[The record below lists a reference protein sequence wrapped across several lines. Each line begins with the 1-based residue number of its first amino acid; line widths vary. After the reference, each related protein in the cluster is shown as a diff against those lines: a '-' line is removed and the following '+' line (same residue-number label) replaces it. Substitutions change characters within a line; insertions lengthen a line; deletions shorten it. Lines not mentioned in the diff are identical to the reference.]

1 MKLLLLLVGMV
12 LVLEGLPYAAAPDS
26 MQVWLR
32 KLSQV
37 EPKHLR
43 IIGIIS
49 MVIGLILCWVVNRN
63 LN

>member
-1 MKLLLLLVGMV
+1 MV

-26 MQVWLR
+26 MQGWLR
-32 KLSQV
+32 KLSEV

-43 IIGIIS
+43 IVGIIS
-49 MVIGLILCWVVNRN
+49 MVIGLFLCWVVNRN